1 MIKHIGFALI
11 AGVFTFSSPAAAA
24 DIDAGLT
31 ITDPQILRVL
41 DGPYGI
47 GQMIPPGGGEKMSN
61 KDLFALAPMRPI
73 LETIL
78 LDIKE
83 EQLADPSGS
92 PFNVKYLTTGFA
104 RFTLAG
110 IVNRMDR
117 AWAFADRDPASCGE
131 IRFIYRLVYHI
142 ELPPK
147 PEPHSIDSY
156 LPMTINLVMRAR
168 NAEDAISCAD
178 IAKRWLRMADQNPD
192 PAGIADKT
200 TGVLANVDPAH
211 IDRIEINM
219 QSVRWG
225 ASSLGKKD
233 FGGRANYRL
242 RVFKFVA
249 GVNMFVPQPM
259 ENEVDH
265 DRLLD
270 SPDLLNAL
278 KAFLL
283 EPANIVALDKGILK
297 IPDQYLATK
306 GLSVAPGGA
315 VRSANRILSDL
326 VNAGDPDVVAA
337 IDKAVANGAL
347 VTIQSAYGFERRLD
361 DISCTGCHQTHSAAG
376 FHFMGIDWNQI
387 HPANTTQIAGS
398 PHFFGDMPR
407 RREVVTAFAEGR
419 TPDYARG
426 FAARAL
432 PKHATGITGT
442 GLYDGWGGHCYQG
455 NDPAF
460 APWRCAQGLACQI
473 FDESVATPGMGICLS
488 SGRRE
493 VGDPVEKGIITTSEF
508 DEDTFTR
515 TFPPQIARPSLKGR
529 ESWMLNYFRR
539 ALKLRPN
546 EVAAHQEYDSTDLTG
561 AFPLG
566 MLRLSGSKDCP
577 DTTGYPEAIC
587 APAAGSGFNRC
598 VAEEAGDFEKCL
610 ETHSA
615 KAGLR
620 RCNKMRPCRD
630 DYLCVATVRD
640 NSQDGSCLPPYF
652 MFQFRVDGHPPNPP
666 Q

>member
-1 MIKHIGFALI
+1 MQRQMAFALI
-11 AGVFTFSSPAAAA
+11 AGVCAFSSPAPAA

-31 ITDPQILRVL
+31 ITDPQILRDL
-41 DGPYGI
+41 DRTYGI
-47 GQMIPPGGGEKMSN
+47 GQMIPTGGRDRMSN
-61 KDLFALAPMRPI
+61 KDLFALSPMQPI
-73 LETIL
+73 LAAITA
-78 LDIKE
+78 DIKQTE
-83 EQLADPSGS
+83 VGDGA
-92 PFNVKYLTTGFA
+92 PFNLLYLTTGYA

-110 IVNRMDR
+110 VVNRMDR
-117 AWAFADRDPASCGE
+117 AWAFLERDPASCGE
-131 IRFIYRLVYHI
+131 IRLIYRLVYHV
-142 ELPPK
+142 ELLPK
-147 PEPHSIDSY
+147 LPGRFIDSY

-168 NAEDAISCAD
+168 DRDDAISCAE
-178 IAKRWLRMADQNPD
+178 IAKRWLAMGDHSPD
-192 PAGIADKT
+192 AAGLSDKG

-211 IDRIEINM
+211 LDRLEINM

-233 FGGRANYRL
+233 FGGRANYLL
-242 RVFKFVA
+242 RVFKFDAAANV
-249 GVNMFVPQPM
+249 FVPQPM
-259 ENEVDH
+259 ENEVDR
-265 DRLLD
+265 DNLLD
-270 SPDLLNAL
+270 HPDLLAAL

-283 EPANIVALDKGILK
+283 DPANIAALDKGILK

-326 VNAGDPDVVAA
+326 VNAADPDVVAA
-337 IDKAVANGAL
+337 VNTAVAKGNL
-347 VTIQSAYGFERRLD
+347 ITIKSAFGFERRLD

-387 HPANTTQIAGS
+387 HPNNTTQIAGS

-407 RREVVTAFAEGR
+407 RREVVAAFAAGR
-419 TPDYARG
+419 APDYARG
-426 FAARAL
+426 FAARPL
-432 PKHATGITGT
+432 PRHATGLAGT
-442 GLYDGWGGHCYQG
+442 GLYDGWGGHCYRG
-455 NDPAF
+455 NDPTF
-460 APWRCAQGLACQI
+460 VPWRACARGLTCQV
-473 FDESVATPGMGICLS
+473 FDESVATPGMGLCLS
-488 SGRRE
+488 AARRE
-493 VGDPVEKGIITTSEF
+493 VGDPVERGVVTTSEF
-508 DEDTFTR
+508 DEDTFAR

-529 ESWMLNYFRR
+529 ESWMLNYFRQ

-546 EVAAHQEYDSTDLTG
+546 ETAAHQEYDSTDLTG

-566 MLRLSGSKDCP
+566 MLRLAGGAQCP
-577 DTTGYPEAIC
+577 DVTGYPEAIC

-598 VAEEAGDFEKCL
+598 IREQAGDFLYCL
-610 ETHSA
+610 EHHSA

-630 DYLCVATVRD
+630 DYLCVATVAD